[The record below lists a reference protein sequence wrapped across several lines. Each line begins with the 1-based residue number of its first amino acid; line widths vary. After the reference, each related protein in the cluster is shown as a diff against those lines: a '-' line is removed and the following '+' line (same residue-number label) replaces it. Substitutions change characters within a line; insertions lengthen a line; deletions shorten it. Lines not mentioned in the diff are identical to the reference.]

1 MLSLRERLFWK
12 PNGIEQDKLVT
23 NALSRADDMYIS
35 IVDSIN
41 KLKSNIN
48 KLEQLISA
56 YDEYTGPKKE

>member
-48 KLEQLISA
+48 KLEQLIST